1 LPKRLG
7 RAVKVLHQI
16 AGALAA
22 MHRLNPPIVH
32 RDLKPAN
39 ILMAGATPRITD
51 FGIGSVALPEGSE
64 AAFTA
69 RLPTD
74 MHGLCTALYASPE
87 QRFGAPASPRDDV
100 FALGVIAWQFVSGDA
115 YGQPGTDALAELRD
129 LKVPTELASLIV
141 RSTAFNPERRP
152 KDGGEWEATLAAL
165 IARFRSQPEAST
177 ASVPVLIAESGSVP
191 GLVPTSVPP
200 AQTNTSS
207 PSKPYVVPP
216 PLPTRA
222 GSEPEIETER
232 AEELPEEAIKR
243 RRGLLAVLVVAC
255 VALVVGLFVALRDP
269 KPNEVAKNQ
278 PEVPAPKSKGDS
290 PDPKPKV
297 ATFPANPKAG
307 DEYTLRVGNPA
318 VEMAFC
324 WIPPG
329 NFQMGGTGYDDEKP
343 AHKVTISKGFRMG
356 QTEVTQAQWKAVMGS
371 ESPSHFKGPERP
383 VDSVTWDEAQQ
394 FCQKLQESMRK
405 GGMSGV
411 TVRLPTEAEWEYAC
425 RAGTTSD
432 YWSGSDEAALRR
444 AGWFD
449 GNSQR
454 QTQPVGKLAKNAWG
468 LYDVHG
474 NVWEW
479 CHDDKRT
486 YTAQE
491 QVDPVGNSND
501 DSRVLRGGSWG
512 SSPDL
517 CRAAFRF
524 RRAPASRSLDY
535 GFRVCF
541 RLD

>member
-1 LPKRLG
+1 
-7 RAVKVLHQI
+7 
-16 AGALAA
+16 
-22 MHRLNPPIVH
+22 
-32 RDLKPAN
+32 
-39 ILMAGATPRITD
+39 
-51 FGIGSVALPEGSE
+51 
-64 AAFTA
+64 
-69 RLPTD
+69 
-74 MHGLCTALYASPE
+74 
-87 QRFGAPASPRDDV
+87 
-100 FALGVIAWQFVSGDA
+100 
-115 YGQPGTDALAELRD
+115 
-129 LKVPTELASLIV
+129 
-141 RSTAFNPERRP
+141 
-152 KDGGEWEATLAAL
+152 
-165 IARFRSQPEAST
+165 
-177 ASVPVLIAESGSVP
+177 
-191 GLVPTSVPP
+191 
-200 AQTNTSS
+200 
-207 PSKPYVVPP
+207 
-216 PLPTRA
+216 
-222 GSEPEIETER
+222 
-232 AEELPEEAIKR
+232 
-243 RRGLLAVLVVAC
+243 VLVVAC

-269 KPNEVAKNQ
+269 KP
-278 PEVPAPKSKGDS
+278 
-290 PDPKPKV
+290 KV

-307 DEYTLRVGNPA
+307 DVYTLRVGQPA

-329 NFQMGGTGYDDEKP
+329 SFQMGGTVHDDEKP
-343 AHKVTISKGFRMG
+343 AHKVTISKGFGMG

-468 LYDVHG
+468 LFDVHG

-512 SSPDL
+512 YSPDR
-517 CRAAFRF
+517 CRAAYRL
-524 RRAPASRSLDY
+524 RNAPATRLNY
-535 GFRVCF
+535 FGFRVCF